1 MFCTHCGTTLEE
13 GQRFCSSCG
22 KTLVTAVAAESR
34 VGQHLTLV
42 GVFWIVISG
51 FRLVGAVMVLA
62 VGMFLFPYIPAEFS
76 LPTGIFSTLVS
87 MVGGGLLLTAFAGL
101 AAGFGLLGRRSWARI
116 LAVIMAFLSLL
127 EIPFGTALAIYTL
140 WVLLPAE
147 REEEY
152 RRLASGG

>member
-1 MFCTHCGTTLEE
+1 MFCAHCGTKTEE

-22 KTLVTAVAAESR
+22 KGLVTGAAAEGR

-42 GVFWIVISG
+42 GIFWIVLSG
-51 FRLVGAVMVLA
+51 FRLVGAAVVLA
-62 VGMFLFPYIPAEFS
+62 VGTILVPFIPADIS
-76 LPTGIFSTLVS
+76 LPSGLMSTLMS
-87 MVGGGLLLTAFAGL
+87 MVGGGLLLTALAGL
-101 AAGFGLLGRRSWARI
+101 ATGFGLLGRRSWARI

-152 RRLASGG
+152 RRLASSG